1 MKNIF
6 KKTKKHDQIMHADY
20 LEYLEKSKEQVRRA
34 QVQTIL
40 YSVNRS
46 SLI

>member
-20 LEYLEKSKEQVRRA
+20 LEDLRKSKEQEMKT
-34 QVQTIL
+34 QVQAIL
-40 YSVNRS
+40 YNVNRS
-46 SLI
+46 NFI